1 MSNTNPNSPE
11 TPETE
16 EGAQQNSENLET
28 VSPEE
33 LEAATV
39 EAMSEAQAIN
49 DAPEEETQSLEQ
61 QQAAEIADLKE
72 KLLRAMAETEN
83 MRRRSQKEKEDAL
96 NYGVTKFARDMLNIS
111 DNLRRA
117 IDAVSDEDR
126 ENETVKTL
134 LTGVEMT
141 ESELLSTFGKHKI
154 QLIEAEG
161 QKFDPNLHQAM
172 FEIENPDVEP
182 GIILQVVQPGYVVA
196 DRLLRPALVG
206 VAKGGQKKQ
215 DVHIDQNV

>member
-11 TPETE
+11 NPESE
-16 EGAQQNSENLET
+16 KGVDQNTENLEN
-28 VSPEE
+28 VSAEE
-33 LEAATV
+33 LEAATLD
-39 EAMSEAQAIN
+39 ALSEA
-49 DAPEEETQSLEQ
+49 DAVSTDAEELSLEEQ
-61 QQAAEIADLKE
+61 QNAEIAGLKE

-83 MRRRSQKEKEDAL
+83 MRRRSQKDKEDAL

-117 IDAVSDEDR
+117 IDAVAEEDR

-134 LTGVEMT
+134 LAGVELT
-141 ESELLSTFGKHKI
+141 ENELLSTFSKHKI
-154 QLIEAEG
+154 QVVEAEG
-161 QKFDPNLHQAM
+161 KKFDPNMHQAM

-182 GIILQVVQPGYVVA
+182 GTILQVMQPGYIIS

-206 VAKGGQKKQ
+206 VSKGGQKKET
-215 DVHIDQNV
+215 VHIDQNV